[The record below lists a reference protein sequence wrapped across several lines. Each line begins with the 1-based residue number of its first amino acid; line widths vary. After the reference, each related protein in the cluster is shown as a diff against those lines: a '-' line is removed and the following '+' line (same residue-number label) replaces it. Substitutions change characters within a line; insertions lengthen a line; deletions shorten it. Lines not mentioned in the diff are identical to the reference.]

1 MDIDNYREIFIEEA
15 KENIKT
21 FNTSLLRFEK
31 DPADLTPVNDIFRA
45 AHTLKGMAATMG
57 YDKMTEFTHSLEDIL
72 DNIRNGTLKA
82 DNTVIG
88 LLFKGVDIIEKFLES
103 ISQNNIDIAE
113 GYEVLMDKYKEFTKG
128 GIVKSPPQIKK
139 EKPEESKE
147 PELKIEEI
155 ILQEAYKQNLKV
167 YTIKIILNDD
177 CVFKNVRVFMV
188 NRNLSEKG
196 EVIKSFPS
204 AKDLEEG
211 KFGNSFSVAYITKL
225 NPDDIEK
232 LLYKIAEI
240 KKVEVKEIKTDKEET
255 IKIKE
260 NKDDNFNLS
269 VEKKKILSQS
279 VRVNIEKLDILLNLV
294 GELVITKIRL
304 DQISKDKQFE
314 ILKETANEFDR
325 IINEL
330 QAEVT
335 QVRMLP
341 VNNIFERFPRIAR
354 DLAVEEGKEVETEII
369 GGDIEIDRTV
379 LEEINEPLLHLV
391 RNSVA
396 HGIEKPDERM
406 AKGKSRKGII
416 RLSAKRE
423 KNSIII
429 EVSDDGKGIDVLK
442 VRRKALEMKILN
454 EEKIRNMTDEEIV
467 NIIALP
473 GFSTMDKADK
483 IAGRGV
489 GVDVVKTKIESLGGI
504 FRIENYPGEGVKFI
518 LKLPLTLAIIQA
530 LLVKTAGNIYAL
542 PVIHTLETLELNTKS
557 IKLIQGKRVIV
568 LRDEVIAV
576 FSLSELLKKNRV
588 EKDIIQLVIVE
599 VRDKKI
605 ALEVDEVI
613 GQQEIAI
620 KSLGEFLKYAKG
632 FSGVTILGDGKIS
645 LILDIQAL
653 LEEQNKI

>member
-1 MDIDNYREIFIEEA
+1 MDINSYKEIFIEEA
-15 KENIKT
+15 KDNIKI
-21 FNTSLLRFEK
+21 FNSALLKFEK
-31 DPADLTPVNDIFRA
+31 DTTDLTPVNDIFRA

-72 DNIRNGTLKA
+72 DNIRNGSIKA
-82 DNTVIG
+82 DAEITG
-88 LLFKGVDIIEKFLES
+88 LIFKGIDIIEKFLEN
-103 ISQNNIDIAE
+103 ISRNNIDIAE
-113 GYEVLMDKYKEFTKG
+113 GYEELINKYKEYTKAG
-128 GIVKSPPQIKK
+128 LKISAKVIKEEQKK
-139 EKPEESKE
+139 EEIPDI
-147 PELKIEEI
+147 KIEDI
-155 ILQEAYKQNLKV
+155 ILNEVFKQNLNVYIIKV
-167 YTIKIILNDD
+167 TLAED

-188 NRNLSEKG
+188 NRNLGEKG
-196 EVIKSFPS
+196 EIIKSSPS

-225 NPDDIEK
+225 NSEEIEK

-240 KKVEVKEIKTDKEET
+240 KKVEVKQIKKEIDESKETEKKT
-255 IKIKE
+255 E
-260 NKDDNFNLS
+260 NIISNT
-269 VEKKKILSQS
+269 EKKKILSQS
-279 VRVNIEKLDILLNLV
+279 VRVNIEKLDVLLNLV
-294 GELVITKIRL
+294 GELVIAKIRL

-354 DLAVEEGKEVETEII
+354 DIAVEEGKEVETEII

-396 HGIEKPDERM
+396 HGIEKPEERVSR
-406 AKGKSRKGII
+406 GKSRKGII

-423 KNSIII
+423 RNSVII

-442 VRRKALEMKILN
+442 VRRKALEMKILS
-454 EEKIRNMTDEEIV
+454 EEKIKNMTDEEIV

-473 GFSTMDKADK
+473 GFSTMDTVDK

-518 LKLPLTLAIIQA
+518 MKLPLTLAIIQA
-530 LLVKTAGNIYAL
+530 LLVKAAQNIYAL

-557 IKLIQGKRVIV
+557 VKLIQGKRVIV

-576 FSLSELLKKNRV
+576 FSLAELLKKKSE
-588 EKDIIQLVIVE
+588 EKEVIQIVIVE

-605 ALEVDEVI
+605 ALEVDEVL

-632 FSGVTILGDGKIS
+632 FSGVTILGDGRIS

-653 LEEQNKI
+653 LEENNNL

>member
-1 MDIDNYREIFIEEA
+1 MDINSYKEIFIEEA
-15 KENIKT
+15 RDNIKI
-21 FNTSLLRFEK
+21 FNSALLKFEK
-31 DPADLTPVNDIFRA
+31 DITDLTPVNDIFRA
-45 AHTLKGMAATMG
+45 VHTLKGMAATMG

-72 DNIRNGTLKA
+72 DNIRNGSIKVDAEIT
-82 DNTVIG
+82 G
-88 LLFKGVDIIEKFLES
+88 LLFKGVDIIEKFLEN
-103 ISQNNIDIAE
+103 ISRNNIDITE
-113 GYEVLMDKYKEFTKG
+113 GYEELINKYKEYTKTG
-128 GIVKSPPQIKK
+128 LKISAKVIKEEQKK
-139 EKPEESKE
+139 EEIPD
-147 PELKIEEI
+147 LKIEEI
-155 ILQEAYKQNLKV
+155 ILNEAFKRNLNV
-167 YTIKIILNDD
+167 YIVKITLAED

-188 NRNLSEKG
+188 NRNLGEKG
-196 EVIKSFPS
+196 EIIKSSPV

-225 NPDDIEK
+225 NSEEIEK

-240 KKVEVKEIKTDKEET
+240 KKVEVKQIKKGLDEKR
-255 IKIKE
+255 KIEKKAE
-260 NKDDNFNLS
+260 NIISN

-279 VRVNIEKLDILLNLV
+279 VRVNIEKLDVLLNLV
-294 GELVITKIRL
+294 GELVIAKIRL
-304 DQISKDKQFE
+304 EQISKDKQFE

-341 VNNIFERFPRIAR
+341 VNNIFDRFPRITR
-354 DLAVEEGKEVETEII
+354 DLAVEEGKEIETEII

-396 HGIEKPDERM
+396 HGIEKPEERIS
-406 AKGKSRKGII
+406 KGKSRKGII

-423 KNSIII
+423 RNSVII
-429 EVSDDGKGIDVLK
+429 EISDDGKGIDVLK
-442 VRRKALEMKILN
+442 VKKKALEMKILS
-454 EEKIRNMTDEEIV
+454 EEKIKNITDEEIV

-473 GFSTMDKADK
+473 GFSTMDTVDK

-504 FRIENYPGEGVKFI
+504 FKIENYPGEGVKFI
-518 LKLPLTLAIIQA
+518 MKLPLTLAIIQA
-530 LLVKTAGNIYAL
+530 LLVKTSQNIYAL
-542 PVIHTLETLELNTKS
+542 PVIYTLEILELNTKS

-576 FSLSELLKKNRV
+576 FSLAELLKKKRE
-588 EKDIIQLVIVE
+588 EKEVVQLVIVE

-632 FSGVTILGDGKIS
+632 FSGVTILGDGRIS
-645 LILDIQAL
+645 LILDIQSL
-653 LEEQNKI
+653 LEENNNL

>member
-1 MDIDNYREIFIEEA
+1 MDINNYREIFIEEA
-15 KENIKT
+15 KDNIKI
-21 FNTSLLRFEK
+21 FNSALLKFEK
-31 DPADLTPVNDIFRA
+31 DPFDLTPVNDIFRA

-82 DNTVIG
+82 DKEIIG
-88 LLFKGVDIIEKFLES
+88 LLFKGVDIIEKFLEN
-103 ISQNNIDIAE
+103 IAQNNLDTAE
-113 GYEVLMDKYKEFTKG
+113 GYEILINKYKEYTKSG
-128 GIVKSPPQIKK
+128 AIKLPDEINTK
-139 EKPEESKE
+139 ESLKEEE
-147 PELKIEEI
+147 QELKIEEI
-155 ILQEAYKQNLKV
+155 ILNEAQKQNLNV
-167 YTIKIILNDD
+167 FTIKIILAED

-211 KFGNSFSVAYITKL
+211 KFGNTFYIAYITKL
-225 NPDDIEK
+225 KAEEVEK
-232 LLYKIAEI
+232 LIYKIAEI
-240 KKVEVKEIKTDKEET
+240 KKVEINEIKKDSKE
-255 IKIKE
+255 K
-260 NKDDNFNLS
+260 NKTEEKQIDTLNLNL
-269 VEKKKILSQS
+269 EKQKILSQS

-314 ILKETANEFDR
+314 ILKDTVNEFDR

-379 LEEINEPLLHLV
+379 LEEINEPLLHLI

-396 HGIEKPDERM
+396 HGIEKPEERIS
-406 AKGKSRKGII
+406 KGKGKKGII
-416 RLSAKRE
+416 KLSAKRE
-423 KNSIII
+423 RNSIII

-442 VRRKALEMKILN
+442 VRKKALEMKILS
-454 EEKIRNMTDEEIV
+454 EEKIKNMTDEEIV

-489 GVDVVKTKIESLGGI
+489 GVDVVKTKIEALGGI
-504 FRIENYPGEGVKFI
+504 FKIENYPGEGVKFI

-530 LLVKTAGNIYAL
+530 LLVKASGNIYAL
-542 PVIHTLETLELNTKS
+542 PVIHTLETLEINIKS
-557 IKLIQGKRVIV
+557 IKLIQGKKVIV

-576 FSLSELLKKNRV
+576 FSLSELLKKKRE
-588 EKDIIQLVIVE
+588 EKDIIQIVIVE

-645 LILDIQAL
+645 LILDLQAL
-653 LEEQNKI
+653 LDEQNKF